1 MKKNE
6 TINFNTT
13 QPLTSTEALLRMA
26 DEGLANIEQEL
37 KFTNQKKPATKQAAP
52 NAQST
57 LEKIR

>member
-13 QPLTSTEALLRMA
+13 QPLTTTEALLRMA

-37 KFTNQKKPATKQAAP
+37 KFTNHKKPAT
-52 NAQST
+52 N
-57 LEKIR
+57 